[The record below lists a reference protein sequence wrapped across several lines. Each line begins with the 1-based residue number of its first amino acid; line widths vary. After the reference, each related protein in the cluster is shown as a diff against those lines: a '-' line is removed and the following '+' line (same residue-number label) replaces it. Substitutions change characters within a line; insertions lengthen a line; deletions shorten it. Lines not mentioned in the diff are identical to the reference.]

1 MQLFPIFS
9 SSVKSPPGCLQ
20 YPKVRLFGIPGVN
33 TINTFSILVF
43 IIAAITNTSHTPLPT
58 DLNTLYLNILYQRW
72 RICCVIIPQNQ
83 DCVCGNEKW
92 WDYILFIVILDDLR
106 DEMSIFKFPNIFAN
120 MLWSLSFP
128 ILCEINTRVILGY
141 KWSTSSSMTITITK
155 C

>member
-1 MQLFPIFS
+1 MFAVSQGEAFWHSGGKHYKHILHL
-9 SSVKSPPGCLQ
+9 SVHYCCHYQ
-20 YPKVRLFGIPGVN
+20 YQPHS
-33 TINTFSILVF
+33 T
-43 IIAAITNTSHTPLPT
+43 AT

-72 RICCVIIPQNQ
+72 RICCVIIPQNH

-120 MLWSLSFP
+120 MMWSLSFP
-128 ILCEINTRVILGY
+128 ILYEINTRVILGY